1 MVERYFVE
9 ERDVPAFGFGW
20 GRTTFTTSPEVNGA
34 SSISTAVAV
43 LNPGQGH
50 SRHNHPEAEE
60 VIYVLTG
67 TAEQMVEDENGQPLV
82 RTVGPGTTIY
92 VPKGRF
98 HSTLN
103 LGTEPM
109 RIFVAFSP
117 SGSPAE
123 LNLLP
128 DFRLI
133 PPTAGAPTR
142 FRCLPRS

>member
-1 MVERYFVE
+1 MAATRYFIE
-9 ERDVPAFGFGW
+9 ERDVPAFGFDW

-34 SSISTAVAV
+34 LGISTAVAI

-60 VIYVLTG
+60 VIYVLAGTG
-67 TAEQMVEDENGQPLV
+67 EQMVEDQDGRPQV
-82 RTVGPGTTIY
+82 RTVGPGTTVY

-109 RIFVAFSP
+109 RILVAFSP
-117 SGSPAE
+117 SGSQDE
-123 LNLLP
+123 L
-128 DFRLI
+128 
-133 PPTAGAPTR
+133 
-142 FRCLPRS
+142 RSIEPGG